1 MSDEIYSLN
10 LIKIKD
16 GEDLSTTNRIINN
29 SDIDISNNNS
39 QINKIS
45 QNKENNYIIYNIS
58 NQLENNNENNYNEN
72 INNEIN
78 NENNENNDNEAN
90 SENNEIE
97 DEKIHFELIKELKN
111 DKFIYIKD
119 YLEQEANK
127 NNTKYV
133 FWLQKIYIKIKSYK
147 ENKDFINKLKIRN
160 KYEIPEYSELINK
173 LKNNLFEC
181 SNPKCKSIIY
191 LTDKSKIKLK
201 IWH

>member
-45 QNKENNYIIYNIS
+45 QNKENNYIIYNIR
-58 NQLENNNENNYNEN
+58 NQLENNNENNYNDN

-78 NENNENNDNEAN
+78 NENNENNDNEVN

-111 DKFIYIKD
+111 NKFIYIKD
-119 YLEQEANK
+119 YLGQKANEK
-127 NNTKYV
+127 NTKYV
-133 FWLQKIYIKIKSYK
+133 FWLQKIYIK
-147 ENKDFINKLKIRN
+147 
-160 KYEIPEYSELINK
+160 
-173 LKNNLFEC
+173 
-181 SNPKCKSIIY
+181 
-191 LTDKSKIKLK
+191 
-201 IWH
+201 